1 MGTAGL
7 NRIAAVAANT
17 FRETVRERVFYNLLI
32 FALLMTFSGLLM
44 ARVSIRQQ
52 DKIIKDLGLA
62 CMDVFGTVIAIF
74 IGVGLVAKE
83 LERRSLHPLLAK
95 PLTRDEFFLG
105 KFVGLGLTLL
115 VNVAVM
121 GVGLYLTLWATGS
134 RPDPRLLKGIYAIYL
149 GLLLIVSLALLLSTL
164 TSTTMAALVTL
175 GLVVAGRFSDVIR
188 NMRAVAPVVPDW
200 LVQTLYYAIPNF
212 RNFDFKDRVAYG
224 DPVPLAALGWVT
236 LYAVLYIAVVLGA
249 GARAFRSKDLV

>member
-1 MGTAGL
+1 MGRAGL

-32 FALLMTFSGLLM
+32 FALLMTLSGLLM
-44 ARVSIRQQ
+44 ARISIRQQ

-105 KFVGLGLTLL
+105 KFLGLGMTLL

-121 GVGLYLTLWATGS
+121 TLGLYLTLWITAS

-149 GLLLIVSLALLLSTL
+149 GLLLIVSLAMLFSTL
-164 TSTTMAALVTL
+164 TSTAMAALVSL

-188 NMRAVAPVVPDW
+188 NMRVVAPAVPDW
-200 LVQTLYYAIPNF
+200 LVQGLYYAIPNF
-212 RNFDFKDRVAYG
+212 RNFDFKDQVAYG
-224 DPVPLAALGWVT
+224 DPVPLAVLGWLTV
-236 LYAVLYIAVVLGA
+236 YAVLYMAVVLGV
-249 GARAFRSKDLV
+249 GASVFRSKDLA